1 MSLTKK
7 QTTLGMEDLGDRMI
21 RFIAS
26 TEEEDRDG
34 DVLIANGCDFSNFAK
49 NPQFLGFHNS
59 WDFPLGVPKNWG
71 IDAMGKRVF
80 IDVYFPTVDEL
91 STDPAHASEK
101 AKLVDFTYKCYKTGM
116 LKAVS
121 VGFFIKESE
130 KNANSDRPWAQIIR
144 KWELIELSAVPLP
157 ANANALAAEIK
168 SFDPSGKTLAAFGL
182 TGVLDAEPETKSGR
196 RLSAATMKTIE
207 ELKGCHD
214 RIKACH
220 KELDA
225 MITKLMGDAE
235 SEPEEP
241 ESDDVLEIDE

>member
-1 MSLTKK
+1 MSIQKK

-34 DVLIANGCDFSNFAK
+34 DILVANGCDFTNFAK

-71 IDAMGKRVF
+71 VDQMGKRVF
-80 IDVYFPTVDEL
+80 IDVYFPTVAEL
-91 STDPAHASEK
+91 STDPNHASEK
-101 AKLVDFTYKCYKTGM
+101 AKLVDFTYKCYSTGM

-121 VGFFIKESE
+121 VGFLIKNSE
-130 KNANSDRPWAQIIR
+130 KNAGSDKPWAQIIR
-144 KWELIELSAVPLP
+144 KWELLELSAVPLP

-168 SFDPSGKTLAAFGL
+168 SFDPSGKTLVAFGL
-182 TGVLDAEPETKSGR
+182 DGIEPETKSGR
-196 RLSAATMKTIE
+196 RLSAATMKEIE
-207 ELKGCHD
+207 ELKGCHE

-220 KELDA
+220 KELDDRL
-225 MITKLMGDAE
+225 TKLMDGAN

-241 ESDDVLEIDE
+241 EDDDVLEIVD